1 MVMPNLPCIFR
12 ACGDWRD
19 SKRRGRSK
27 KAEVLALLDR
37 LNESA
42 RQQRTNMQTSC
53 SDFPYSALHEQSKRE
68 GDERSAT
75 INARTNDR
83 RRTVRQH
90 LQRQGANMAGFL
102 RRLDITGIDERTD
115 TPSGARYSR
124 KALSELSTSSVGA
137 RAGLVAGPPIW
148 ASRYKGP
155 TLQPI

>member
-83 RRTVRQH
+83 RRTVWQH
-90 LQRQGANMAGFL
+90 LQRQCANMAGCL
-102 RRLDITGIDERTD
+102 RRLDITGIDKENRYA
-115 TPSGARYSR
+115 SGARYSR
-124 KALSELSTSSVGA
+124 
-137 RAGLVAGPPIW
+137 RAWPGSPHA
-148 ASRYKGP
+148 
-155 TLQPI
+155 

>member
-83 RRTVRQH
+83 RRAARHH
-90 LQRQGANMAGFL
+90 LQRECAQMAGLF
-102 RRLDITGIDERTD
+102 RRFGITGLDHGTD
-115 TPSGARYSR
+115 TPSGTRDS
-124 KALSELSTSSVGA
+124 
-137 RAGLVAGPPIW
+137 
-148 ASRYKGP
+148 
-155 TLQPI
+155 